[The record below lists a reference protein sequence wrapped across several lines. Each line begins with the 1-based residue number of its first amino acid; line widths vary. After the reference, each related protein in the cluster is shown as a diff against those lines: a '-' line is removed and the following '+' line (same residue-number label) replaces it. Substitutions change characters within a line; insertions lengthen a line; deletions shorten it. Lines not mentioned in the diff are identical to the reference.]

1 MKVISTNI
9 SEAKAILWKGKE
21 ELTGMFKKPVDTG
34 IYLGNT
40 DVVHDAVVDRKYHGG
55 VDKACYLF
63 TANIYDE
70 WKAQFPEA
78 EWSLGMFGENL
89 TIAYLDECN
98 IYIVDQ
104 YQIVEALVEVSE
116 PREPCYKLGIRF
128 GTQAVLKSFINQPH
142 CGVYVR
148 VLRPG
153 KVVTGDELV
162 LIKRVQEEFTM
173 ARIYWLRY
181 NAEITD
187 VPDINRALE
196 LDTLASSAKR
206 GLTKRLTFMD
216 RLLNI

>member
-9 SEAKAILWKGKE
+9 SAPKIVLWKGKE
-21 ELTGMFKKPVDTG
+21 ELTGIFKKPVSE
-34 IYLGNT
+34 IFLGKEEV
-40 DVVHDAVVDRKYHGG
+40 DDDAVVDRRYHGG

-63 TANIYDE
+63 TADIYAE
-70 WKAQFPEA
+70 WKRMFPDA
-78 EWSLGMFGENL
+78 DWSLGMFGENL
-89 TIAYLDECN
+89 TVAGLDEREM
-98 IYIVDQ
+98 YIGDQ
-104 YQIVEALVEVSE
+104 YQIGEALVEVSE

-128 GTQAVLKSFINQPH
+128 GTQAILKPFLNQPH

-187 VPDINRALE
+187 VPEINRALE

-206 GLTKRLTFMD
+206 GLTKRLTF
-216 RLLNI
+216 IE